1 MSFET
6 VRQQMIQ
13 QQLRTWDVLDTAVLE
28 IFDRLPREAFVPQN
42 YADVAYAD
50 TQIPL
55 GSGNFMLTPKIAGR
69 ILQAVRPRA
78 GERVLEIGTGSG
90 YLTAALAANGS
101 DVRSLERRADLAT
114 RAAATLAALS
124 IGNVRI
130 EHRDAYSPEAL
141 GSGAHDVIVLTASL
155 PCDDERF
162 ERQLAIGGR
171 LFAVVGPAPV
181 MTAMLVERIGERDFR
196 RTELFETQLEPLVG
210 ATGPAGFEF

>member
-1 MSFET
+1 MSFEA
-6 VRQQMIQ
+6 VRNQMIQ
-13 QQLRTWDVLDTAVLE
+13 QQMRTWDVLDTAVLE
-28 IFDRLPREAFVPQN
+28 IFERLPREAFVPRE
-42 YADVAYAD
+42 YVDVAYAD

-101 DVRSLERRADLAT
+101 EVRSLERRADLAT
-114 RAAATLAALS
+114 HAASTLAALA
-124 IGNVRI
+124 IGNARV
-130 EHRDAYSPEAL
+130 EHRDAFSPEAL
-141 GSGAHDVIVLTASL
+141 GSGTHDVIVLTASL
-155 PCDDERF
+155 PCEDERF

-171 LFAVVGPAPV
+171 LLVVVGRAPV

-196 RTELFETQLEPLVG
+196 RTELFETQLEPMVG
-210 ATGPAGFEF
+210 ANGPSGFEF